1 MIIISKM
8 KQKESR
14 SGVIYNVTIFLRLQK
29 FLLPYKL
36 DMVLVYSFLVISSI
50 FVLVI
55 PALLGKAVDII
66 QTEPSFRAIIFI
78 ALGIIGSG
86 IFRGIASY
94 GQAYY
99 SQAVSQ
105 KIAFDIRNLLYDRFQ
120 RQNFSFFDK
129 TPTAELMSRATADV
143 EAIRML
149 ISFAILRMVQVAVLL
164 LMVTAIL
171 FSKNWQLAL
180 VTLAVLPFIG
190 FRTTKTSRR
199 LRPIWLSVQEGIAV
213 LSTILQENLSGMKVV
228 KAFGRENEQT
238 QKFND
243 QAMEVYSRNVAANSE
258 QAANTAL
265 MTFAVYIATGIQLL
279 YGGSLV
285 INGTISPG
293 DLTSFIFYLL
303 TITVYVRMIGWL
315 GNILSRAVAA
325 GERIFDILDLEPK
338 IKNAQSTSPNS
349 IQHGKIEYDNVSFNY
364 DNGRPV
370 LKNITFSVNP
380 GETIAIVGAT
390 GSGKS
395 TLINLLSRF
404 YEPTDGEIR
413 IDGTDIKKMPL
424 ESLRNSIGFVQQAI
438 FLFSTTIRENI
449 GYGKSNASLESIRAA
464 AKFAEID
471 KFISNLPNGYES
483 IVGERGINLS
493 GGQRQRLA
501 IARTIL
507 LNPKIMIFDDSLS
520 SVDTETEAFIQNN
533 LKQMVEQ
540 TTTLIVAQ
548 RMASIYKADKIL
560 VLDDGQIIQSGTHT
574 ELISQDGAYKDLY
587 QLQLS
592 NQSSKINSPVDNI
605 GEPSK

>member
-1 MIIISKM
+1 ME
-8 KQKESR
+8 QKESR
-14 SGVIYNVTIFLRLQK
+14 SGVKYNLIIFLRLQK
-29 FLLPYKL
+29 FLLPYKA
-36 DMVLVYSFLVISSI
+36 DMVLVYGFLAISSI

-66 QTEPSFRAIIFI
+66 QTQPSFRSITFI

-120 RQNFSFFDK
+120 RQNFAFFDK

-164 LMVTAIL
+164 LMVTGIL

-238 QKFND
+238 QKFNE
-243 QAMEVYSRNVAANSE
+243 QAMEVYSRNVQANGE

-265 MTFAVYIATGIQLL
+265 MTFAVYIAAGIQLL

-315 GNILSRAVAA
+315 GNVLSRAVAA

-338 IKNAQSTSPNS
+338 IKNAQSTSSHS
-349 IQHGKIEYDNVSFNY
+349 IQKGKIEYDDVSFHY
-364 DNGRPV
+364 DDGRPI

-404 YEPTDGEIR
+404 YEPTNGEIR
-413 IDGTDIKKMPL
+413 IDGVDIKKMSL

-449 GYGKSNASLESIRAA
+449 GYGKPDASFESIQDA
-464 AKFAEID
+464 AKFAQMD
-471 KFISNLPNGYES
+471 KFISSLPNGYES

-507 LNPKIMIFDDSLS
+507 LSPKIMIFDDSLS
-520 SVDTETEAFIQNN
+520 SVDTETEALIQNN
-533 LKQMVEQ
+533 VKQLAEQ

-548 RMASIYKADKIL
+548 RIGSIYKADKIL
-560 VLDDGQIIQSGTHT
+560 VLDNGEIIQSGTHT
-574 ELISQDGAYKDLY
+574 ELIAINGAYKDLY
-587 QLQLS
+587 QLQLA
-592 NQSSKINSPVDNI
+592 NQKSDHIV
-605 GEPSK
+605 EPSK

>member
-1 MIIISKM
+1 MR
-8 KQKESR
+8 QKDSR
-14 SGVIYNVTIFLRLQK
+14 SGVKYNLIIFLRLQK

-36 DMVLVYSFLVISSI
+36 DMVLVYGFLAISSV

-66 QTEPSFRAIIFI
+66 QTQPNFESITLV

-86 IFRGIASY
+86 ILRGMASY

-120 RQNFSFFDK
+120 RQSFSFFDK

-164 LMVTAIL
+164 LMVTGIL

-199 LRPIWLSVQEGIAV
+199 LRPIWLSVQEGIAA

-228 KAFGRENEQT
+228 KAFGREAQQT
-238 QKFND
+238 EKFNE
-243 QAMEVYSRNVAANSE
+243 QAMEVYSRNVAANGE

-265 MTFAVYIATGIQLL
+265 MTFAVYIAAGIQLL
-279 YGGSLV
+279 YGGALV
-285 INGTISPG
+285 IEGAISPG

-315 GNILSRAVAA
+315 GNVLSRAVAA
-325 GERIFDILDLEPK
+325 GERIFDILDLEPEIRNLNTTYPNV
-338 IKNAQSTSPNS
+338 IKS
-349 IQHGKIEYDNVSFNY
+349 GKIEYDDVSFNY
-364 DNGRPV
+364 ENGTTV
-370 LKNITFSVNP
+370 LEEISFSVEP
-380 GETIAIVGAT
+380 GETVAIVGAT

-404 YEPTDGEIR
+404 YEPTNGEVR
-413 IDGTDIKKMPL
+413 IDGTDIKKVPL
-424 ESLRNSIGFVQQAI
+424 ESLRENIGFVQQEI
-438 FLFSTTIRENI
+438 FLFSTTIKENI
-449 GYGKSNASLESIRAA
+449 AYGKSDASMESIEEA
-464 AKFAEID
+464 AKFAQMD
-471 KFISNLPNGYES
+471 KFISSLPNGYDS

-507 LNPKIMIFDDSLS
+507 MNPKIVILDDSLS
-520 SVDTETEAFIQNN
+520 SVDTETEALIQNN
-533 LKQMVEQ
+533 LKQLIEQ
-540 TTTLIVAQ
+540 TTTIIVAQ
-548 RMASIYKADKIL
+548 RIASIYKADKIL
-560 VLDDGQIIQSGTHT
+560 VLDSGKIIQQGTHAK
-574 ELISQDGAYKDLY
+574 LIEEDGAYKNLY
-587 QLQLS
+587 QLQLTNQNS
-592 NQSSKINSPVDNI
+592 NLSTATDSNI
-605 GEPSK
+605 SEPLR

>member
-1 MIIISKM
+1 M
-8 KQKESR
+8 KQKDSR
-14 SGVIYNVTIFLRLQK
+14 SGVKYNLIIFLRLQK

-36 DMVLVYSFLVISSI
+36 DMILVYGFLGVSSV

-66 QTEPSFRAIIFI
+66 QTQPNFESITLV

-86 IFRGIASY
+86 ILRGMASY
-94 GQAYY
+94 GQAYF

-120 RQNFSFFDK
+120 RQSFSFFDK

-164 LMVTAIL
+164 LMVTGIL

-199 LRPIWLSVQEGIAV
+199 LRPIWLSVQEGIAA

-228 KAFGRENEQT
+228 KAFGRETQQT
-238 QKFND
+238 EKFNQ
-243 QAMEVYSRNVAANSE
+243 QAMEVYSRNVAANGE

-265 MTFAVYIATGIQLL
+265 MTFAVYIAAGIQLL

-285 INGTISPG
+285 IEGTISAG

-315 GNILSRAVAA
+315 GNVLSRAVAA
-325 GERIFDILDLEPK
+325 GERIFDILDLEPEIRNLHTTYPK
-338 IKNAQSTSPNS
+338 VIKS
-349 IQHGKIEYDNVSFNY
+349 GKIEYDDVSFNY
-364 DNGRPV
+364 ENGTPV
-370 LKNITFSVNP
+370 LEKISFSAEP

-404 YEPTDGEIR
+404 YEPTNGEIR

-424 ESLRNSIGFVQQAI
+424 ESLRGNIGFVQQEI
-438 FLFSTTIRENI
+438 FLFSTTIKENI
-449 GYGKSNASLESIRAA
+449 AYGKSNASMESIQEA
-464 AKFAEID
+464 AKFAQMD
-471 KFISNLPNGYES
+471 KFISSLPNGYDS

-507 LNPKIMIFDDSLS
+507 LNPKIVILDDSLS
-520 SVDTETEAFIQNN
+520 SVDTETEALIQNN
-533 LKQMVEQ
+533 LKQMIEQ
-540 TTTLIVAQ
+540 TTTIIVAQ
-548 RMASIYKADKIL
+548 RIASIYKADKIL
-560 VLDDGQIIQSGTHT
+560 VLDSGKIIQQGTHAN
-574 ELISQDGAYKDLY
+574 LIEQDGAYKNLY
-587 QLQLS
+587 QLQLTNQNGNLSTATDS
-592 NQSSKINSPVDNI
+592 NISESLR
-605 GEPSK
+605 

>member
-1 MIIISKM
+1 ME
-8 KQKESR
+8 QKESR
-14 SGVIYNVTIFLRLQK
+14 SGVIYNLTIFLRLQR
-29 FLLPYKL
+29 FLLPYKM
-36 DMVLVYSFLVISSI
+36 DMVLVYGFLAISSV

-66 QTEPSFRAIIFI
+66 QTQPSFRSIIFI

-164 LMVTAIL
+164 LMVTGIL

-243 QAMEVYSRNVAANSE
+243 QAMEVYSRNVAANGE

-265 MTFAVYIATGIQLL
+265 MTFAVYIAAGIQLL

-315 GNILSRAVAA
+315 GNVLSRAVAA

-338 IKNAQSTSPNS
+338 IKNAQSTSTKS

-364 DNGRPV
+364 DDGRSI

-413 IDGTDIKKMPL
+413 IDGVDIKKMPL

-449 GYGKSNASLESIRAA
+449 GYGKPGASFESIQDA
-464 AKFAEID
+464 AKFAQMD
-471 KFISNLPNGYES
+471 KFISTLPNGYES

-507 LNPKIMIFDDSLS
+507 LSPKIMIFDDSLS
-520 SVDTETEAFIQNN
+520 SVDTETEALIQNN
-533 LKQMVEQ
+533 VKQLVEQ

-548 RMASIYKADKIL
+548 RIASIYKADKIL
-560 VLDDGQIIQSGTHT
+560 VLDDGQIIQSGTHV
-574 ELISQDGAYKDLY
+574 ELIAKDGAYKDLY
-587 QLQLS
+587 RLQLA
-592 NQSSKINSPVDNI
+592 NQNSEVNAPVNNI
-605 GEPSK
+605 VEPSK